1 MLASGYARG
10 ALLARRLVLAALLGF
25 PLAACA
31 ASTLLVFGDSISAGY
46 GLPQGAGWVSLLS
59 ARVAKAAPD
68 YKVVNASISG
78 ETLAGGKR
86 RIESVLVQH
95 KPSVVVIELG
105 GNDGLRGAAID
116 AMRSDLAAI
125 VDACLRSKA
134 RVVLLGM
141 RLPPNY
147 GRDYVQRF
155 QQVYADVAQR
165 RPVTLVPFLFEGF
178 GERQELFQS
187 DGIHPT
193 REAQPLM
200 LESVWKPLAPL
211 LTQGR
216 HVQARP

>member
-10 ALLARRLVLAALLGF
+10 AVLVRRLVLTVLLGF
-25 PLAACA
+25 PFGACA
-31 ASTLLVFGDSISAGY
+31 ANTLLVFGDSISAGY

-59 ARVAKAAPD
+59 ARVTKAIPD

-78 ETLAGGKR
+78 ETLAGGRR
-86 RIESVLVQH
+86 RIESLLEQH
-95 KPSVVVIELG
+95 KPSLVIVELG
-105 GNDGLRGAAID
+105 GNDGLRGATIE

-125 VDACLRSKA
+125 IDACLRSKA

-147 GRDYVQRF
+147 GRDYVRRF
-155 QQVYADVAQR
+155 QQVYAEVAQKH
-165 RPVTLVPFLFEGF
+165 PVTFVPFLFEGF
-178 GERQELFQS
+178 GERQDLFQP

-211 LTQGR
+211 LTQGKP
-216 HVQARP
+216 VQVRP